1 MRMWK
6 IFFQRL
12 SLLQKLLLMF
22 LIAMIVPLC
31 LSTVFFYQRTEQSLL
46 DITYENMYSSNQQ
59 ISSNVEAQLNQFQQ
73 ISSII
78 YTDETLQTY
87 LTQTYVDDY
96 SIVEAYQYID
106 GLFYSFLA
114 TNGNIASLCLY
125 VNNETIPEDGLFY
138 AISQQMN
145 LPASTWKSCPKL
157 QDRLF

>member
-1 MRMWK
+1 MRVWK

-31 LSTVFFYQRTEQSLL
+31 LSTVFFYQRTEESLL
-46 DITYENMYSSNQQ
+46 EITYENMYSSNQQ

-87 LTQTYVDDY
+87 LTQ
-96 SIVEAYQYID
+96 
-106 GLFYSFLA
+106 
-114 TNGNIASLCLY
+114 
-125 VNNETIPEDGLFY
+125 
-138 AISQQMN
+138 
-145 LPASTWKSCPKL
+145 
-157 QDRLF
+157 